1 MAWPTDITAMD
12 KGRVLEVAFDDGHVI
27 RLTAERLRVES
38 PSAEVQGHSPSQ
50 KKIVTG
56 KENVAI
62 VAIDPVGNYA
72 IKIVFDDGHDTG
84 LYSWDYLRKLAE
96 LTGSSARSRNRQKRA
111 RIVPAMSHW
120 KPSSA
125 REILLMSFAFVRWRR
140 AASIAAPTRDAT
152 T

>member
-12 KGRVLEVAFDDGHVI
+12 KGRVLEVAFDDGRVI

-62 VAIDPVGNYA
+62 VAIEPVGNYA

-84 LYSWDYLRKLAE
+84 LYSWDYLRKLA
-96 LTGSSARSRNRQKRA
+96 S
-111 RIVPAMSHW
+111 
-120 KPSSA
+120 
-125 REILLMSFAFVRWRR
+125 
-140 AASIAAPTRDAT
+140 
-152 T
+152 

>member
-12 KGRVLEVAFDDGHVI
+12 KGRILEVAFDDGQVI

-62 VAIDPVGNYA
+62 VAIEPVGNYA

-84 LYSWDYLRKLAE
+84 LYSWDYLRKLAGCSALGRPA
-96 LTGSSARSRNRQKRA
+96 LTTAVR
-111 RIVPAMSHW
+111 
-120 KPSSA
+120 SA
-125 REILLMSFAFVRWRR
+125 RESYPRCRTGSPPALARSC
-140 AASIAAPTRDAT
+140 
-152 T
+152 